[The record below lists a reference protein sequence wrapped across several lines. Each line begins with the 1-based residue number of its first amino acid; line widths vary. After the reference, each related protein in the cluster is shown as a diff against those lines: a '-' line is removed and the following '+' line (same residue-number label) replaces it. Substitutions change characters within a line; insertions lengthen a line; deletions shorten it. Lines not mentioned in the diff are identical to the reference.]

1 MHSLLRALT
10 AVAVLAAGAA
20 LAAPPATPGAR
31 IVVTF
36 ANPAHAPP
44 APAGTT
50 GSRYG
55 GEGYRTGQS
64 AQQQAQRLAAAY
76 RLRQVDSWPIQ
87 ALAMHCVVFEVT
99 DARPLGELLAAVS
112 HQSGVLIAQPLNEFR
127 TLSASATSASA
138 TPAYNDPL
146 YDMQTN
152 LTALGI
158 ERAHQRTQGAG
169 VRIALID
176 TGVDVSHPDLRGRI
190 VSTHSYLKGPAPGGS
205 ALRHGTAMA
214 GLIAAVA
221 NNHIGMV
228 GVAPEARLE
237 VFEACWQ
244 LGADADAAACNTFT
258 LARALAGALASGA
271 PLVNLS
277 LAGPADPLLSAL
289 VEVGLKRGVIFVAA
303 AAPPE
308 AGFPTQIP
316 GVVAVGGT
324 EQPHAAALLTAPAKH
339 VLTLR
344 PHGEYDFASGSSVAA
359 AQVSGVIALLLAAA
373 PGQLRAAQIVG
384 LLRGNAATVDINAA
398 LSRLDASQG
407 GGAANAPAR
416 GCAHAPRRQGA
427 RHAGADQ
434 HQPRCAARRA
444 AVLQVRELS
453 ERRCLQGARR
463 HQRRIRAVRG
473 AGASRGRHALLG
485 QSRRGAGAC
494 RTAARC
500 QRLRGD
506 A

>member
-1 MHSLLRALT
+1 MRSLLRVLGAL
-10 AVAVLAAGAA
+10 AVLAAGAA
-20 LAAPPATPGAR
+20 LAAPPAAPGTR

-36 ANPAHAPP
+36 ANPAHAAP

-55 GEGYRTGQS
+55 GDGYRTGQS
-64 AQQQAQRLAAAY
+64 AQQQARHLAAAY
-76 RLRQVDSWPIQ
+76 RLREVDSWPIQ

-99 DARPLGELLAAVS
+99 DGRPVGEVLAAVS
-112 HQSGVLIAQPLNEFR
+112 RQSGVLIAQPFNEFH
-127 TLSASATSASA
+127 TLSSPPASAT
-138 TPAYNDPL
+138 YNDPL

-158 ERAHQRTQGAG
+158 PQAHLRTQGAG
-169 VRIALID
+169 VQVALID

-190 VSTHSYLKGPAPGGS
+190 ASTHSYLKGAPPGEG
-205 ALRHGTAMA
+205 ALRHGTAVA

-228 GVAPEARLE
+228 GVAPQARLE

-244 LGADADAAACNTFT
+244 LAADADAAACNTLT
-258 LARALAGALASGA
+258 LAQALAGALASRA

-289 VEVGLKRGVIFVAA
+289 VQVGLKRGVIFVAA

-308 AGFPTQIP
+308 SGFPAQIP
-316 GVVAVGGT
+316 GVIVAGGS
-324 EQPHAAALLTAPAKH
+324 EQALSAATLAAPAQH

-373 PGQLRAAQIVG
+373 PGELSAARVVE
-384 LLRGNAATVDINAA
+384 LLRGQTAAVDVNGA
-398 LSRLDASQG
+398 LSRLDAARGG
-407 GGAANAPAR
+407 GGAVNAPAR
-416 GCAHAPRRQGA
+416 
-427 RHAGADQ
+427 
-434 HQPRCAARRA
+434 
-444 AVLQVRELS
+444 
-453 ERRCLQGARR
+453 
-463 HQRRIRAVRG
+463 
-473 AGASRGRHALLG
+473 
-485 QSRRGAGAC
+485 
-494 RTAARC
+494 
-500 QRLRGD
+500 
-506 A
+506 